1 MVAIGAGGLSPGRFL
16 SRIATWLRATET
28 IEPEPRG
35 GKKPHYPPQ
44 RASFVEQA
52 TMSREMY
59 RL

>member
-16 SRIATWLRATET
+16 GRIAAWLRAPAFTEQ
-28 IEPEPRG
+28 EPP

-52 TMSREMY
+52 SMSREMY

>member
-1 MVAIGAGGLSPGRFL
+1 MVAIGAGGLSPGRFF
-16 SRIATWLRATET
+16 SRLAAWLRTTET
-28 IEPEPRG
+28 IDPDPQ

-52 TMSREMY
+52 SMSREMY